1 MELLLIAYVTS
12 FIFGF
17 SYRFLLKK
25 FAPKNFKKNANPNIG
40 KPDKALRISIAVI
53 LLIIGFFSNN
63 FILLFFSGFALF
75 EAMFS
80 WCGFYAVIGRNTCP
94 IS

>member
-1 MELLLIAYVTS
+1 METFLIAYVTS

-17 SYRFLLKK
+17 SYRFILKK
-25 FAPKNFKKNANPNIG
+25 YAPKNFKKNANSNIG
-40 KPDKALRISIAVI
+40 KPDKILRISIAVI
-53 LLIIGFFSNN
+53 LLILGFSSSN

-80 WCGFYAVIGRNTCP
+80 WCGFYAAIGRNTCP
-94 IS
+94 I